1 MQKQKAAVV
10 TPGSFYI
17 PSGRSSSV
25 ERVIEQM
32 VPLVPE
38 GFDTRI
44 YGVREPGRPIIGA
57 IEGGIP
63 VHRLP
68 GGARYASAVIAALQA
83 WGPRVVDVQ
92 NRPLLAGKIKEALPD
107 SKVVSSIHSLTYI
120 SPPYMDRASA
130 GRILQALDRIVVNS
144 KYLKHEVTARH
155 PALREKISV
164 NPLGVRLQDFTPRW
178 SPFSEALRESKL
190 RDRGWQGRR
199 IVMYAGRL
207 LPIKGV
213 HHLLAALPELVR
225 DVPDVMVLIVG
236 SPFYQSGR
244 THVYERYLHELAK
257 PYQGHVTFIP
267 FVSYPAISSWY
278 HLADIVVVPSAEGE
292 AFGLVNVEAM
302 ASAVPVVASDAGG
315 IPEIVENG
323 KSGIVLQQ
331 ASLGKQ
337 LGTAV
342 IHLLNDERL
351 RRSLGQAGY
360 FRASR
365 SFQWQQTAARWHEMM
380 QKLALL

>member
-1 MQKQKAAVV
+1 MEKLKAAVV

-25 ERVIEQM
+25 ERVVEQM
-32 VPLVPE
+32 IPMVPA

-44 YGVREPGRPIIGA
+44 YGVREPGRPVVGSID
-57 IEGGIP
+57 GGIP

-68 GGARYASAVIAALQA
+68 GGARYASAVIQALSA
-83 WGPRVVDVQ
+83 WRPRVVDVQ
-92 NRPLLAGKIKEALPD
+92 NRPLLACKIKEALPD
-107 SKVVSSIHSLTYI
+107 SKVVASIHSLTYI
-120 SPPYMDRASA
+120 SPPYMDRESA
-130 GRILQALDRIVVNS
+130 GRVLQPLDGIVVNS
-144 KYLKHEVTARH
+144 MYLKHEVTARH
-155 PALREKISV
+155 PALRDKISV

-178 SPFSEALRESKL
+178 NPSSEALREAKL

-225 DVPDVMVLIVG
+225 AVPDVMVLIVG
-236 SPFYQSGR
+236 SPYYQSGR
-244 THVYERYLHELAK
+244 PHPYERYLHDLAE
-257 PYQGHVTFIP
+257 PYLGHVTFIP
-267 FVSYPAISSWY
+267 FVSYPAISYWY
-278 HLADIVVVPSAEGE
+278 HLADVVAVPSAEGE

-323 KSGIVLQQ
+323 KSGIVLPLP
-331 ASLGKQ
+331 SLGKQ
-337 LGTAV
+337 LGAAV
-342 IHLLNDERL
+342 IRLLNDEPL
-351 RRSLGQAGY
+351 RRELGQAGRL
-360 FRASR
+360 RAAR
-365 SFQWQQTAARWHEMM
+365 SFQWQQTAARWHELM
-380 QKLALL
+380 QKLASL

>member
-244 THVYERYLHELAK
+244 THVYEQYLHELAK

-323 KSGIVLQQ
+323 KSGIVLPQ